1 MLRTRKFPIAAL
13 ILCGSLTALQSA
25 PAQEIDMASPGH
37 ENLLFDSGLGQA
49 VTDESL
55 DALTGRQ
62 EMSINNLEMQVI
74 NSDQQA
80 QADNNSIVNS
90 SIMNGGNSISGSAFS
105 QASGLVTVI
114 QNSGNQV
121 LIQNDLIMNLTV
133 K

>member
-1 MLRTRKFPIAAL
+1 MGRSRKAMVAVLAL
-13 ILCGSLTALQSA
+13 SAGALFAEGASA
-25 PAQEIDMASPGH
+25 YEIDAASAGQM
-37 ENLLFDSGLGQA
+37 EVAADLELGQSLSN
-49 VTDESL
+49 ENL

-62 EMSINNLEMQVI
+62 DVNVDQLDMQL
-74 NSDQQA
+74 STASQQGN
-80 QADNNSIVNS
+80 ADNNSILQS
-90 SIMNGGNSISGSAFS
+90 AITSGANGISGNAFS